1 MGGVLRRGSQLLV
14 FEMDGRLSDLNISDI
29 ESALGQSVSA
39 RTGRFT
45 NDIDLRIRTGETIL
59 SDDEIFD
66 LENSLQTEV
75 AMTHDVV
82 GWRVEVT

>member
-14 FEMDGRLSDLNISDI
+14 FEMNGRLSDLNIGDI
-29 ESALGQSVSA
+29 ESALGQTVSA

-45 NDIDLRIRTGETIL
+45 SDIDLRVDTGETIL
-59 SDDEIFD
+59 SDNEIFEM
-66 LENSLQTEV
+66 ENELQTEV
-75 AMTHDVV
+75 ANTHDVV